1 MRSDVLEVI
10 SSARDVTNAIVL
22 THNIDFVFV
31 QTVVLS
37 AFRRCGYPTITV
49 LADSGCAAESFAQQK
64 AVLTDLGTRYR
75 VVPVAMDT
83 GFRFHPKAVLL
94 SGEEAGTLLV
104 GSGNLTF
111 GGWRENGEIWTHFES
126 GSDGAGPFRAFR
138 NYLSEVL
145 SRVVLPEAVERE
157 VEEALAPRRKSW
169 LSADATDEGAL
180 VGRVGSGPALLERVL
195 AAGGDEPVEELLV
208 CAPYFD
214 HDGIALQELLARIG
228 ARRATVL
235 CQPGRTT
242 LQERAWK
249 PNAAKGTLRGIDFR
263 RSGSGEQQKSAFVH
277 AKYYGLR
284 RADEVVVLAG
294 SANCSRAALT
304 VHGNAGNAELMA
316 VRSLTPRA
324 FEEEFL
330 GELDFPPEPVVLS
343 DEPPDDGDARTD
355 GTPLRILAARF
366 EAGCLLVGYAP
377 SSAIVVGCLVDG
389 ATAPFQATEKGVVT
403 VRCPS
408 EPKLVTLRGRVDG
421 RGGRVG
427 AGLDRYRAS
436 APGNRA

>member
-1 MRSDVLEVI
+1 MRADVLEVI

-37 AFRRCGYPTITV
+37 AFRRCGNPTITV
-49 LADSGCAAESFAQQK
+49 LADSGCAAESFAQQR

-145 SRVVLPEAVERE
+145 NRVVLPEAVEHE
-157 VEEALAPRRKSW
+157 VEEALAPRTKTW
-169 LSADATDEGAL
+169 LSADAPDEGAL
-180 VGRVGSGPALLERVL
+180 VGRVGSGPALLERML
-195 AAGGDEPVEELLV
+195 AVGGDQLVEELLV

-214 HDGIALQELLARIG
+214 SDGIALKELVGRVG
-228 ARRATVL
+228 APRATVL
-235 CQPGRTT
+235 CQTGRTT

-249 PNAAKGTLRGIDFR
+249 PNAAKAKLQSIDFR
-263 RSGSGEQQKSAFVH
+263 HTGSAERERSAFVH
-277 AKYYGLR
+277 AKFYGLR
-284 RADEVVVLAG
+284 RADEVLVLAG

-304 VHGNAGNAELMA
+304 VRGNAGNAELMA
-316 VRSLTPRA
+316 VRSLTPRD
-324 FEEEFL
+324 FDEGFL
-330 GELDFPPEPVVLS
+330 GELDFPSEPVVLS
-343 DEPPDDGDARTD
+343 NEPPDDAEAGGD
-355 GTPLRILAARF
+355 GTPLRILARR
-366 EAGCLLVGYAP
+366 GSRP
-377 SSAIVVGCLVDG
+377 VVCW
-389 ATAPFQATEKGVVT
+389 
-403 VRCPS
+403 
-408 EPKLVTLRGRVDG
+408 
-421 RGGRVG
+421 
-427 AGLDRYRAS
+427 
-436 APGNRA
+436 